1 MKFQHICVLAVAAIG
16 APAFAADDLDNIGTL
31 TQSEF
36 ASLAKDLTGAI
47 SYKGV
52 SPAEPLGVTGF
63 DIGVELTSTK
73 MKHGDIWE
81 KAGADSSTVYI
92 PKVHVH
98 KGLPYGIDIGA
109 SLAAVPGSDIKVG
122 GAEIKYALIEGGTAT
137 PAVSVRGAVTRLF
150 GVDQLDADT
159 RSLELTVSKGFL
171 NMTPY
176 GGVGKVWGKLTPNVA
191 NLSKESPNATKV
203 FAGLNFSLGFGNLAA
218 EVDKTGDNKSVSV
231 KLGFRL

>member
-36 ASLAKDLTGAI
+36 SSLARDLTGAI

-73 MKHGDIWE
+73 MQHGDVWE

-109 SLAAVPGSDIKVG
+109 SFATVPGSDIKVG

-137 PAVSVRGAVTRLF
+137 PALSVRGAVTRLF
-150 GVDQLDADT
+150 GVDQIDADT

-176 GGVGKVWGKLTPNVA
+176 GGVGKVWGKLTPKVA

>member
-1 MKFQHICVLAVAAIG
+1 MKLQHICVLALAA
-16 APAFAADDLDNIGTL
+16 AAVPAFAADDLDNVGAL
-31 TQSEF
+31 TQAEF
-36 ASLAKDLTGAI
+36 ANLSKDFTAAA

-73 MKHGDIWE
+73 MKHGDVWE
-81 KAGADSSTVYI
+81 KAGADASTLYM

-98 KGLPYGIDIGA
+98 KGLPFNIDVGA
-109 SLAAVPGSDIKVG
+109 SLAVVPGSDIKIG

-150 GVDQLDADT
+150 GIDQIDADT

-176 GGVGKVWGKLTPNVA
+176 GGVGKVWGTLTPNVG
-191 NLSKESPNATKV
+191 NLTKETPSATKL

-218 EVDKTGDNKSVSV
+218 EIDKTGDNKSVSV
-231 KLGFRL
+231 KMGFRL

>member
-1 MKFQHICVLAVAAIG
+1 MKFQHICVLAFAAAA
-16 APAFAADDLDNIGTL
+16 APAFAADDLGNVGAL
-31 TQSEF
+31 TQAEF
-36 ASLAKDLTGAI
+36 ANLSKDFTAAA

-52 SPAEPLGVTGF
+52 SPAEPLGLTGF

-73 MKHGDIWE
+73 MKHGDVWE
-81 KAGADSSTVYI
+81 KAGADSSTLYM

-98 KGLPYGIDIGA
+98 KGLPFNIDVGA
-109 SLAAVPGSDIKVG
+109 SLSMVPGSDIKIG

-150 GVDQLDADT
+150 GVDQVDADT

-176 GGVGKVWGKLTPNVA
+176 GGVGKVWGTLTPHVGS
-191 NLSKESPNATKV
+191 LTKETPSATKV

-218 EVDKTGDNKSVSV
+218 EIDKTGDNKSVSV
-231 KLGFRL
+231 KMGFRL

>member
-1 MKFQHICVLAVAAIG
+1 MG
-16 APAFAADDLDNIGTL
+16 AL
-31 TQSEF
+31 TQAEF
-36 ASLAKDLTGAI
+36 ANLSKDFTAAA

-52 SPAEPLGVTGF
+52 SPAEPLGLTGF

-73 MKHGDIWE
+73 MKHGDVWE
-81 KAGADSSTVYI
+81 KAGADSSTLYM

-98 KGLPYGIDIGA
+98 KGLPFNIDIGA
-109 SLAAVPGSDIKVG
+109 SLSMVPGSDIKIG

-150 GVDQLDADT
+150 GVDQIDADT

-176 GGVGKVWGKLTPNVA
+176 GGVGKVWGTLTPHVGS
-191 NLSKESPNATKV
+191 LTKETPSATKV
-203 FAGLNFSLGFGNLAA
+203 FSLA
-218 EVDKTGDNKSVSV
+218 
-231 KLGFRL
+231 

>member
-1 MKFQHICVLAVAAIG
+1 MKFQHICVLALAAAT

-31 TQSEF
+31 TQAEF
-36 ASLAKDLTGAI
+36 ANLSKDFTGAA

-73 MKHGDIWE
+73 MKHGEVWE
-81 KAGADSSTVYI
+81 KAGADSANVYM

-98 KGLPYGIDIGA
+98 KGLPFNIDVGA
-109 SLAAVPGSDIKVG
+109 SLSMVPGTDIKLG
-122 GAEIKYALIEGGTAT
+122 GAEIKYAIIEGGTAT

-176 GGVGKVWGKLTPNVA
+176 GGVGKVWGTLTPHVGS
-191 NLSKESPNATKV
+191 LTKETPSATKV

-218 EVDKTGDNKSVSV
+218 EIDKTGDNKSVSV